1 MVEETIKI
9 PRYLNQLSDILKSYE
24 FHFREH
30 LDDFDL
36 TMGELPILLGIY
48 ENEGLNQI
56 DLVKKFHVTEANI
69 SKTTKHLLQKG
80 LIIKEVDAEN
90 NTKKLLFLTED
101 GEKLCIRLG
110 ELFEEWKDMMV
121 GEIPKDD
128 LIVFSKVLLAFS
140 ENANIY
146 LNK

>member
-1 MVEETIKI
+1 MVEETVKI

-24 FHFREH
+24 FHFRKH
-30 LDDFDL
+30 LEDFDL

-101 GEKLCIRLG
+101 GEKLCLRLG
-110 ELFEEWKDMMV
+110 ELFEEWKNIMV
-121 GEIPKDD
+121 EDIPEED
-128 LIVFSKVLLAFS
+128 LVVFSRVLAAFT
-140 ENANIY
+140 ENAAQY
-146 LNK
+146 FDK